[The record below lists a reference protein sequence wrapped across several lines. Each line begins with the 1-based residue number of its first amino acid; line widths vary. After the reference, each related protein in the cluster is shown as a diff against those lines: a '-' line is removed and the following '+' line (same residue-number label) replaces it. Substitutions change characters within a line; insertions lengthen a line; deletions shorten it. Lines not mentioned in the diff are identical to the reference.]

1 MNRLEAMQIYVRVA
15 EQASF
20 TRTAESLGLPKASV
34 SNAVQQLEA
43 ALGTRLLHRTTRKV
57 RMTQDGQA
65 YYERCKDLLADLD
78 ELNSLFQRNEQAL
91 RGRIRVD
98 MSSGM
103 ARKHVL
109 PQLPQFLAA
118 HPQIEIELSSTD
130 RYVDLVRE
138 GFDCVVRAG
147 SLSDSSLVARPLGR
161 YTCISCASPDY
172 LARHGTPRTP
182 ADLAGHRL
190 IHYVSTLGARSSG
203 FELPDG
209 QGGYTSVDME
219 GAVTVNSSEAYEA
232 ACLAGIG
239 LIQVPESGVRE
250 HLAAGRLVEVLP
262 RLRPEPMPL
271 SLLYAHRRHLPRR
284 VRAFMDWMAEILRPH
299 LLPPA

>member
-138 GFDCVVRAG
+138 GFDCVVMARA
-147 SLSDSSLVARPLGR
+147 LIHDAQLVNKFRSGTATTSGCTACNECVVMM
-161 YTCISCASPDY
+161 YTPGGTSCVLQAPND
-172 LARHGTPRTP
+172 AEMNRTP
-182 ADLAGHRL
+182 AA
-190 IHYVSTLGARSSG
+190 S
-203 FELPDG
+203 
-209 QGGYTSVDME
+209 
-219 GAVTVNSSEAYEA
+219 
-232 ACLAGIG
+232 
-239 LIQVPESGVRE
+239 
-250 HLAAGRLVEVLP
+250 
-262 RLRPEPMPL
+262 
-271 SLLYAHRRHLPRR
+271 
-284 VRAFMDWMAEILRPH
+284 
-299 LLPPA
+299 